1 MNSKIKV
8 VLKLI
13 DFVDRL
19 TDSERIL
26 QKLMILESVD
36 GWINE

>member
-26 QKLMILESVD
+26 LKLMIMESVD